1 MTSVTQFNNC
11 MNNTINSR
19 TTNLLPPVDATSC
32 ISQLITISFKTK
44 CQKSSKINKLGWN
57 LFQEYTQHF
66 YIQYYYRL
74 FKSNVFTCITPF
86 RINLIDFF

>member
-19 TTNLLPPVDATSC
+19 TTNLLPAVDATSC

-44 CQKSSKINKLGWN
+44 CQKSSKMNK
-57 LFQEYTQHF
+57 
-66 YIQYYYRL
+66 
-74 FKSNVFTCITPF
+74 
-86 RINLIDFF
+86 